1 MRAMGTAARQN
12 MLAASWDAALEMTYS
27 AYRFCG
33 DTASAAQT
41 ARSASVLARPQVP
54 AA

>member
-1 MRAMGTAARQN
+1 MRTMGAAARQN
-12 MLAASWDAALEMTYS
+12 ILAASWEAALEMTYS

-33 DTASAAQT
+33 DTALAVRTAGSAT
-41 ARSASVLARPQVP
+41 VLARPQVP

>member
-1 MRAMGTAARQN
+1 MGTAARQN
-12 MLAASWDAALEMTYS
+12 ILAASWDAALEMTYS

-33 DTASAAQT
+33 DAAST
-41 ARSASVLARPQVP
+41 ARTAGSATVLARPQVP